1 MIILN
6 DVYLFVTLKRE
17 GKYFSNLLLV
27 KSNVNTIPGHVDWFK
42 VLKEQLLFYPVELKS
57 TLMMLF
63 IQLNLSK
70 IFLVSRIFVEMDITL
85 KLWIMVIMNTFS
97 LLQLFLK
104 KKNTSWNNFIFI
116 LMSYIKQS
124 LYPLSPTLSSIRS
137 FVT

>member
-85 KLWIMVIMNTFS
+85 KLWMMIVMNTFS
-97 LLQLFLK
+97 LLQLFMG
-104 KKNTSWNNFIFI
+104 KNTSWKSFLLI
-116 LMSYIKQS
+116 LVGYTKQLLNPWS
-124 LYPLSPTLSSIRS
+124 HMLSWTRSSM
-137 FVT
+137 T